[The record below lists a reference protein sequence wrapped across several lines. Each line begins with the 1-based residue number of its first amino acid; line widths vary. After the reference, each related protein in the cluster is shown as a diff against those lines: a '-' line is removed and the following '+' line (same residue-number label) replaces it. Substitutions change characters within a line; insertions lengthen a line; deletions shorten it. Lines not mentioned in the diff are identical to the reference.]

1 MAITSEKKSGI
12 LLSSGTNEVEFI
24 EFNIG
29 DTAYG
34 INVAKV
40 QRVIARPAVKISHG
54 SNAKDSAMMGTIYVQ
69 DMPIQLIDLRKA
81 LMIESEDDSEAVPP
95 PDRQLI
101 LVTKFNKLTISFL
114 IDQVNKI
121 HRTAWDEF
129 EPINMVEG
137 IDLDESYVTGT
148 IKIDGRVIIILDL
161 EHLVL
166 EYVPQDE
173 AKVEGASADGDD
185 DKFEERGK
193 MNLVYAEDSRII
205 RKMML
210 NTLKE
215 HGYTNVKSFEHGGL
229 AYEYLIEQKEAATAA
244 GETLADRVDCVITDI
259 EMPRMDGLTLC
270 KNLKEAASEK
280 EIPSVVVYSSLV
292 NEEMAKKCQSVGAD
306 AQISKPHGH
315 EIVDVIDEL
324 CFERS

>member
-1 MAITSEKKSGI
+1 
-12 LLSSGTNEVEFI
+12 
-24 EFNIG
+24 
-29 DTAYG
+29 
-34 INVAKV
+34 
-40 QRVIARPAVKISHG
+40 
-54 SNAKDSAMMGTIYVQ
+54 MMGTIYVQ
-69 DMPIQLIDLRKA
+69 DKPIQLIDLRKA
-81 LMIESEDDSEAVPP
+81 LRIEESDPAAGAPP
-95 PDRQLI
+95 EDRQLI

-137 IDLDESYVTGT
+137 IDLDDSYVTGT
-148 IKIDGRVIIILDL
+148 IKIDGRVIVILDL
-161 EHLVL
+161 EHLIL
-166 EYVPQDE
+166 EYVPQGKIETQEQIQE
-173 AKVEGASADGDD
+173 AEGDQFAA
-185 DKFEERGK
+185 RGK
-193 MNLVYAEDSRII
+193 MHLVYAEDSRII

-229 AYEYLIEQKEAATAA
+229 AYEYLIEQKEAANAV
-244 GETLADRVDCVITDI
+244 GETLADRVNCVITDI

-270 KNLKEAASEK
+270 RNLKEAASEK

-315 EIVDVIDEL
+315 EIVDVIDQL
-324 CFERS
+324 CFERASM